1 MNKKLIVGCMIAFVI
16 FGLLSYLFSGLQ
28 EEAKI
33 NWTQFLVQNNVDK
46 EMISRHA
53 WLTGKEKSVLNGK
66 LGEMGVKIND
76 ELWKKFRYYD
86 YWLSVCRS
94 IAAVALL
101 ILAIKVLRFLLG
113 KIYVSESFYRKF
125 YLPPTEIEKE
135 GEKREKGEAH
145 LR

>member
-16 FGLLSYLFSGLQ
+16 FGLLSYLFSGFQ
-28 EEAKI
+28 AEAKI

-46 EMISRHA
+46 EMISRYA
-53 WLTGKEKSVLNGK
+53 WLTREEKSILDGK
-66 LGEMGVKIND
+66 LGETGVKLND
-76 ELWKKFRYYD
+76 TLWKKFRYYD
-86 YWLSVCRS
+86 YWLSVCKS

-101 ILAIKVLRFLLG
+101 IVSIKVLRFLLG

-135 GEKREKGEAH
+135 GEKREEGDAH

>member
-1 MNKKLIVGCMIAFVI
+1 MNKKLIVGCMIALVI
-16 FGLLSYLFSGLQ
+16 FGLLSYLFSGFQ
-28 EEAKI
+28 AEAKI
-33 NWTQFLVQNNVDK
+33 NWTQFLFQNNVDK
-46 EMISRHA
+46 EMISRYA
-53 WLTGKEKSVLNGK
+53 WLTSEEKSILKGK

-86 YWLSVCRS
+86 YWLSVCKS

-101 ILAIKVLRFLLG
+101 IVSIKVLRFLLG
-113 KIYVSESFYRKF
+113 KIYVSQSFYRKF

-135 GEKREKGEAH
+135 GEKREKGDAH

>member
-1 MNKKLIVGCMIAFVI
+1 MNQKLIAGCMIAFVI
-16 FGLLSYLFSGLQ
+16 FGLLSYLFSGIQ
-28 EEAKI
+28 EEAQI
-33 NWTQFLVQNNVDK
+33 NWSQFLVQNNIDK
-46 EMISRHA
+46 EMISRYA
-53 WLTGKEKSVLNGK
+53 WLTSKEKSILNGK

-101 ILAIKVLRFLLG
+101 VVSVKVLRILLG
-113 KIYVSESFYRKF
+113 KIYVSKSFYRKF
-125 YLPPTEIEKE
+125 YLPPDEIEKE
-135 GEKREKGEAH
+135 GEKREKRESH

>member
-16 FGLLSYLFSGLQ
+16 FGLLSYLFSGFQ
-28 EEAKI
+28 EKAKI

-46 EMISRHA
+46 EMISRFA
-53 WLTGKEKSVLNGK
+53 WLTSEEKSILNGK
-66 LGEMGVKIND
+66 LGEMGAKIND
-76 ELWKKFRYYD
+76 KLWKKFRYYD
-86 YWLSVCRS
+86 YWLSVCKS
-94 IAAVALL
+94 IAAVASL
-101 ILAIKVLRFLLG
+101 ILSIKVLRFQLG

-145 LR
+145 LP

>member
-16 FGLLSYLFSGLQ
+16 FGLLSYLFSGFQ
-28 EEAKI
+28 AEAKI

-46 EMISRHA
+46 EMISRYA
-53 WLTGKEKSVLNGK
+53 WLTREEKSILDGK
-66 LGEMGVKIND
+66 LGETGVKLND
-76 ELWKKFRYYD
+76 TLWKKFRYYD
-86 YWLSVCRS
+86 YWLSVCKS

-101 ILAIKVLRFLLG
+101 IVSIKVLRFLLG

-135 GEKREKGEAH
+135 GNKREKGGAH
-145 LR
+145 LE

>member
-16 FGLLSYLFSGLQ
+16 FGLLSYLFSGFQ
-28 EEAKI
+28 AEAKI

-46 EMISRHA
+46 EMISRYA
-53 WLTGKEKSVLNGK
+53 WLTREEKFILDGK
-66 LGEMGVKIND
+66 LGETGVKLND
-76 ELWKKFRYYD
+76 TLWKKFRYYD
-86 YWLSVCRS
+86 SWLSVCKS

-101 ILAIKVLRFLLG
+101 IVSIKVLRFLLG

-135 GEKREKGEAH
+135 GEKREEGDAH